1 MKVTLAHGSGGELT
15 NRLIEKIIMKNIK
28 LKEIKEG
35 VGIPA
40 LDDGASIP
48 FDDFDIVL
56 TTDSHTVKPIFFPG
70 GDIGKLSFCGTIND
84 LAVMGAKP
92 LAMLSSIVIEEG
104 FGISDLEKILKS
116 MDKMS
121 KEISVPIIG
130 GDTKVMGKGELDE
143 IIITTT
149 GIGIAN
155 KKSLTLDSN
164 VKIGD
169 KIIVSGTLGDHGIA
183 ILTSREGF
191 EVEGEIRSDLAEIWT
206 MVKDVLNKV
215 NAMKDPTRGG
225 LSAALTDFAS
235 KSKVGLEI
243 YEQKIPIKKEVDAI
257 CEMLGLNPYDLTNE
271 GKVIIAVSPQNADY
285 VLKHLKSTPQ
295 GREAQIIG
303 EAVDTNV
310 GKVVLNTLVGG
321 KRFLERPVGDPIP
334 RIC

>member
-1 MKVTLAHGSGGELT
+1 MKITLAHGSGGELT
-15 NRLIEKIIMKNIK
+15 NRLIERVIMKKIK
-28 LKEIKEG
+28 LKEFKEG
-35 VGIPA
+35 IGIPA

-48 FDDFDIVL
+48 FDEFDIVL

-70 GDIGKLSFCGTIND
+70 GDIGKLSVCGTIND

-92 LAMLSSIVIEEG
+92 MAILSSFVIEEG
-104 FGISDLEKILKS
+104 FEVSDLEKILSS
-116 MDKMS
+116 MDSVS
-121 KEISVPIIG
+121 KALNVPIIG

-164 VKIGD
+164 VRIGD
-169 KIIVSGTLGDHGIA
+169 KIILSGTIGDHGIA

-191 EVEGEIRSDLAEIWT
+191 EVEGEIKSDLNEIWT
-206 MVKDVLNKV
+206 MVEGVIDKV

-225 LSAALTDFAS
+225 LSAALIDFAS
-235 KSKVGLEI
+235 KSNVGIEI
-243 YEQKIPIKKEVDAI
+243 FEDRIPIKKEVKSI

-271 GKVIIAVSPQNADY
+271 GKVVIAVSPENADS
-285 VLKHLKSTPQ
+285 VLEHLRSTYQ
-295 GREAQIIG
+295 GKEAQIIG
-303 EAVDTNV
+303 EATDTYA
-310 GKVVLNTLVGG
+310 GKVILNTVVGG
-321 KRFLERPVGDPIP
+321 KRFLERPIGDPIP